1 MKKALL
7 IVLAIVICAVAGAVY
22 LGHSAYREI
31 VQAFG
36 SGCINGCVQ
45 VNTGGPMVKGSGNL
59 KTENRTVAPFT
70 AIELESP
77 AVVVIDR
84 TGTQGVSVT
93 TDDNL
98 LAFFTSDVKD
108 GTLRLGTVTDKSF
121 QASSAM
127 YRITVSDLRS
137 IAVRGS
143 GDVTAN
149 HLDGPALAI
158 SIAGSGDVHV
168 DGSVGELT
176 LTIRGSGDI
185 DAARLEAKRAKVD
198 LSGSGDATVNASD
211 TLDVRMSGSGDLH
224 YLGSPKVTKDIHGS
238 GSISAK

>member
-1 MKKALL
+1 MRKALL
-7 IVLAIVICAVAGAVY
+7 IIVAIVVCAIAGAAY
-22 LGHSAYREI
+22 LGHSAYRNI

-45 VNTGGPMVKGSGNL
+45 VNTGGPIVKGSGTL
-59 KTENRTVAPFT
+59 KTESRTVAPFT

-108 GTLRLGTVTDKSF
+108 GTLHLGTVTDKSF
-121 QASSAM
+121 QANSAI
-127 YRITVSDLRS
+127 YRITAGDLRS

-149 HLDGPALAI
+149 HLESPALAI

-168 DGSVGELT
+168 DGHVEELT
-176 LTIRGSGDI
+176 LTINGSGDV
-185 DAARLEAKRAKVD
+185 DAAGLAARRAKVVMK
-198 LSGSGDATVNASD
+198 GSGDATVNASEA
-211 TLDVRMSGSGDLH
+211 LDVSLTGSGDLH
-224 YLGSPKVTKDIHGS
+224 YLGSPKLTKDIRGS
-238 GSISAK
+238 GSIERK